1 LWRYFVIV
9 TNHLLILNSHF
20 ISLKIGPSLSQ
31 FKSLRKLHCI
41 TKGIRIIIIT
51 TTTTTTNTTTTI
63 TTITAIISNTITDIQ
78 VVDTTIVESMY
89 C

>member
-1 LWRYFVIV
+1 
-9 TNHLLILNSHF
+9 LLILNSHF
-20 ISLKIGPSLSQ
+20 ISLKIEPSLSQ

-41 TKGIRIIIIT
+41 TRGIRIIIT
-51 TTTTTTNTTTTI
+51 TATTTNTTTTT